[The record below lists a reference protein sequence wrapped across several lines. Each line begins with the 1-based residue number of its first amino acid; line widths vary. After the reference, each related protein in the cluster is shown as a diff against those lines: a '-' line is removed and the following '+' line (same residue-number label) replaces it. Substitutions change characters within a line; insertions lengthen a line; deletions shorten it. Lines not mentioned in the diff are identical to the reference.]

1 MASRRTLSSRAF
13 EPPRPRWRDPIL
25 RSGRVPHLRTRAPQE
40 DQRRWWRAAHERTR
54 CWTSSRKASGHYPR
68 TWRALPNSALQCL
81 RLSAREESDAHHES
95 STSAHRRPD
104 LSRPDV
110 AGCCAVRADKPIR
123 ATKDNAKQVEAK
135 RPKISVRAQPP
146 VGVAPFRVVLT
157 GELQGGADDFE
168 EYYCP
173 TVEWAWGDD
182 TTSESTLD
190 CEPYEAGK
198 SQIKRRFTV
207 EHHVSTRRRFQGL
220 LSLEAK
226 RQSARLS
233 IGHHSSA
240 AWSPRR
246 ELAAEAHSRFRPG

>member
-1 MASRRTLSSRAF
+1 MFTTKVRRLPATVLIGLALISMDVVLFAQ
-13 EPPRPRWRDPIL
+13 
-25 RSGRVPHLRTRAPQE
+25 GN
-40 DQRRWWRAAHERTR
+40 DQ
-54 CWTSSRKASGHYPR
+54 
-68 TWRALPNSALQCL
+68 NN
-81 RLSAREESDAHHES
+81 
-95 STSAHRRPD
+95 
-104 LSRPDV
+104 
-110 AGCCAVRADKPIR
+110 
-123 ATKDNAKQVEAK
+123 KDNAKQGEAK

-207 EHHVSTRRRFQGL
+207 EHMFRRGGAYKVYFHL
-220 LSLEAK
+220 K
-226 RQSARLS
+226 RKDKVLASAS
-233 IGHHSSA
+233 VTIQVQ
-240 AWSPRR
+240 
-246 ELAAEAHSRFRPG
+246 PGARGAN